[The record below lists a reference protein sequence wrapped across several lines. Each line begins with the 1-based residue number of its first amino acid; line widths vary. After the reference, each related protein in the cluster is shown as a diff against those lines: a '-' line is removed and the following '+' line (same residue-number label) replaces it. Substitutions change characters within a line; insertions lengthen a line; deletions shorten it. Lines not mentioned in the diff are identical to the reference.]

1 MCGSPIN
8 SSDNYKIINSIKS
21 SYNKWVINISLIQ
34 KMEKIKED
42 IKIKGLDKFL
52 DCIEYNDKILVIS
65 KESVEKFSYLKK
77 QEK

>member
-1 MCGSPIN
+1 
-8 SSDNYKIINSIKS
+8 
-21 SYNKWVINISLIQ
+21 
-34 KMEKIKED
+34 MEKIKED

-77 QEK
+77 QGK